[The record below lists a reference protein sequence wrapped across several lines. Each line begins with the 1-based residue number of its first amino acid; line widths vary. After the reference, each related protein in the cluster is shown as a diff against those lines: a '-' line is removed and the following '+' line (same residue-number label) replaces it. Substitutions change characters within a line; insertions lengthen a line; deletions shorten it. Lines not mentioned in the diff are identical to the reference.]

1 MPERTGSDLRCP
13 ACGNWVMRQS
23 VEGTLEA
30 KCGNKRCA
38 AQLLVE
44 VRAGKPTVTVLATKK

>member
-1 MPERTGSDLRCP
+1 
-13 ACGNWVMRQS
+13 MRQS
-23 VEGTLEA
+23 VEGTIES